1 MTGRRSCRLNQSR
14 LRGRSVLRM
23 PRPKS
28 RPRYSVPVV
37 ESPAIT
43 PEMGLRVT
51 LKQALFV
58 AGGFLMAGGAYFSIV
73 WTQTS
78 TTTDIKRLET
88 AVQLATRLTTDK
100 AQEDTAA
107 RAKIR
112 DDFIANQQKMAEV
125 LAKLDTRLAVA
136 ETNQKSTIDQLGK
149 IVDLL
154 QRSAAQPP
162 KGR

>member
-1 MTGRRSCRLNQSR
+1 
-14 LRGRSVLRM
+14 M
-23 PRPKS
+23 PRS
-28 RPRYSVPVV
+28 RSKRLQRTPRYSVPVV
-37 ESPAIT
+37 EQPAPLT
-43 PEMGLRVT
+43 PESGLRIT
-51 LKQALFV
+51 LKQALFAV
-58 AGGFLMAGGAYFSIV
+58 GVVLAGGGAYFSIV
-73 WTQTS
+73 WTQSS

-154 QRSAAQPP
+154 QRGPVPP
-162 KGR
+162 ARR